1 MNTIE
6 TLDTSPFKK
15 LVLTIGALPTAFLES
30 MTYYEALA
38 WLVDYLENQVVKTV
52 NNNAEALQELK
63 DYVENYFNSADFQQ
77 LVNNK
82 LDEMAEDG
90 TLGELIGQYISDEY
104 VKKTDYAT
112 DEVGGAVKVGDS
124 LEIEDGVLNI
134 KEASAENIGG
144 VKVGDTLNIDE
155 NGVLNTN
162 PVTDFISDIKVNTVR
177 YQGEGGYTN
186 VYYSIIPSAYKPVLR
201 LANGEIN
208 SEQYPW
214 LNAYDNK
221 TTLTT
226 NAGVYITSD
235 PTHPTM
241 GTVVVDGEVIQ
252 VADPATLGTYN
263 TRLLY
268 MTASGRLD
276 AIDADST
283 QAEVESV
290 NPVWAVQGFQTFVEN
305 YNLTDA
311 CHSNTDFRERTN
323 IGQDGNGNY
332 IIFVTGGRNQND
344 VGFNPLDCY
353 NFCVSVGF
361 NPRILY
367 NLDGGGSSQM
377 VHNGILVNQ
386 LASDTAETRK
396 VPNFLCWI
404 SNGVKNQSTFDGALA
419 INNAILANRINAFPT
434 RLYSKLTAS
443 ENVTLGGSTVV
454 DIHNGIVTG
463 CVYITTSDSIAQW
476 GSLVEGLPIP
486 KSTPVVQIINQ
497 SDATVKIGY
506 LTATGKIANW
516 NKTGAL
522 PAGSYIINLS
532 YVAVDNPVTR
542 SLGA

>member
-1 MNTIE
+1 MKTID
-6 TLDTSPFKK
+6 TLDNQPFKR
-15 LVLTIGALPTAFLES
+15 LITTIGALPTSFIDS
-30 MTYYEALA
+30 MSYYEMLA
-38 WLVDYLENQVVKTV
+38 WLCDYLANQVTPAV
-52 NNNAEALQELK
+52 NNNAEALKELK
-63 DYVENYFNSADFQQ
+63 EYVDNYFDSTDFQEM
-77 LVNNK
+77 VNNK
-82 LDEMAEDG
+82 LDEMASDG
-90 TLGELIGQYISDEY
+90 TLGALIGQYIDENY
-104 VKKTDYAT
+104 VTKTDYAT
-112 DEVGGAVKVGDS
+112 DAVGGV
-124 LEIEDGVLNI
+124 
-134 KEASAENIGG
+134 
-144 VKVGDTLNIDE
+144 VKVGDTLNING

-162 PVTDFISDIKVNTVR
+162 PINDFISDIKVNTVR
-177 YQGEGGYTN
+177 YNGEGGYTN
-186 VYYSIIPSAYKPVLR
+186 VYYSIVPAAYKPVLR
-201 LANGEIN
+201 LANGVIN

-241 GTVVVDGEVIQ
+241 GTVVVDGQVIQ

-305 YNLTDA
+305 YNLTPD
-311 CHSNTDFRERTN
+311 CHSNTDYRERTN
-323 IGQDGNGNY
+323 IGQDGDGNY

-386 LASDTAETRK
+386 LAADTAETRQ

-404 SNGVKNQSTFDGALA
+404 ADGVKNQSTFDGALA

-434 RLYSKLTAS
+434 RLYSKLTAA

-463 CVYITTSDSIAQW
+463 CVLITTSASIAQW
-476 GSLVEGLPIP
+476 GALVEGLPIP
-486 KSTPVVQIINQ
+486 KGSPVVQIINQ
-497 SDATVKIGY
+497 ADATVKLGY
-506 LTATGKIANW
+506 ITGGGKLANW
-516 NKTGAL
+516 NKTGTLA
-522 PAGSYIINLS
+522 AGSYIINLS
-532 YVAVDNPVTR
+532 YVAVDNPVNR
-542 SLGA
+542 SLEA